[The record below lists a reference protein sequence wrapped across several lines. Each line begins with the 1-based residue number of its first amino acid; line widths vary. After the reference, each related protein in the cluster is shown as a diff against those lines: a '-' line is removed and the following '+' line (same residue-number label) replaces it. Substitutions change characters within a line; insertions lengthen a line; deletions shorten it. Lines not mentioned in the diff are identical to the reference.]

1 MAIIKN
7 SLTHAQKPVRIVFV
21 GAHEPK
27 INKEMIHI
35 YDLINKIAASER
47 LVNVLTQIENS
58 EELIDY
64 LERIV
69 QVL

>member
-1 MAIIKN
+1 
-7 SLTHAQKPVRIVFV
+7 
-21 GAHEPK
+21 
-27 INKEMIHI
+27 MIHI

-47 LVNVLTQIENS
+47 LVNGLTQIENS
-58 EELIDY
+58 GELIDY